1 VRPRASE
8 RGHTLPLSCLARARD
23 RNLSPVVPL
32 EQRELAIERRSSTRG
47 ARDDGP
53 PPAQVARA
61 KPPDM
66 AGTLAVVDAPAAPLG
81 GARRLRGLPR
91 PVLALV
97 IVLALAAALIGVDS
111 ATAAGRIRHG
121 VKVGPVDLSGLTPA
135 AAAVRLQAA
144 AGAIQALPI
153 EVAAGSASTS
163 LARGEA
169 GVELDVA
176 ATVAAAMAVGRHG
189 LVDGNRVVAWAR
201 GVEIPWRARVN
212 DARLATL
219 LADLNSRAGHPI
231 REPSLRVGAG
241 DQPTVELVEGSP
253 GTAVDVAAA
262 HAALAAA
269 AASPAGAVIDLPATE
284 ARPTVTTEAAETALT
299 QARGLLQSPVTV
311 RVEDQRSQL
320 QPSEL
325 APLIQSK
332 AVDGEL
338 RVGLDQKGLDQ
349 LLRRKAPFAYTPGRD
364 ASFRISGSSVS
375 VVPAVP
381 GRSVQP
387 GPAATALLAV
397 ATRGGVDRDIA
408 LPVASIQPELTTAKA
423 KALGVT
429 ERVSSFTTTFSA
441 ADAPRV
447 HNIELIAASMNHKL
461 IMPGGDFSMN
471 AATGER
477 TAAKG
482 YRTAHVI
489 VNGELVDGLGGGV
502 CQAGTTMFNTVLM
515 AGLPVL
521 ERRNHSLHI
530 SHYPLGRDATLN
542 WPGTDLR
549 FRNDSPYGI
558 YITSS
563 WSTSSLTF
571 ALWSTS
577 RNYKVSLSTSAMR
590 NFRSPPTRYEDD
602 PTMPKGTETVEEEG
616 SQGFDVTVFR
626 TVTKDGTVVRR
637 DQFVSNYVPWTRI
650 VRRGTGDAKPP
661 GPLDPPIQP
670 APGG

>member
-1 VRPRASE
+1 M
-8 RGHTLPLSCLARARD
+8 
-23 RNLSPVVPL
+23 
-32 EQRELAIERRSSTRG
+32 AI
-47 ARDDGP
+47 
-53 PPAQVARA
+53 
-61 KPPDM
+61 
-66 AGTLAVVDAPAAPLG
+66 
-81 GARRLRGLPR
+81 
-91 PVLALV
+91 
-97 IVLALAAALIGVDS
+97 
-111 ATAAGRIRHG
+111 
-121 VKVGPVDLSGLTPA
+121 
-135 AAAVRLQAA
+135 
-144 AGAIQALPI
+144 
-153 EVAAGSASTS
+153 
-163 LARGEA
+163 
-169 GVELDVA
+169 
-176 ATVAAAMAVGRHG
+176 GRHG
-189 LVDGNRVVAWAR
+189 LVDGNRVVAWTR
-201 GVEIPWRARVN
+201 GIEIPWRARVN
-212 DARLATL
+212 DARLARL
-219 LADLNSRAGHPI
+219 LADLDSRAGHPI
-231 REPSLRVGAG
+231 REPSLRVGTGA
-241 DQPTVELVEGSP
+241 QPTVELVEGSP

-269 AASPAGAVIDLPATE
+269 AASPAGAVIDLPVTE

-338 RVGLDQKGLDQ
+338 R
-349 LLRRKAPFAYTPGRD
+349 
-364 ASFRISGSSVS
+364 
-375 VVPAVP
+375 
-381 GRSVQP
+381 
-387 GPAATALLAV
+387 AV
-397 ATRGGVDRDIA
+397 ATRGGLDRDIA

-447 HNIELIAASMNHKL
+447 HNIGLIAASMNHKL

-502 CQAGTTMFNTVLM
+502 CQAGTTMFNAVLM

-571 ALWSTS
+571 SLWSTS
-577 RNYKVSLSTSAMR
+577 RDYKVSLSTSAMR
-590 NFRSPPTRYEDD
+590 NFRGPPTRYEDD
-602 PTMPKGTETVEEEG
+602 PTMPKGTESVEEEG
-616 SQGFDVTVFR
+616 SKGFDVTVFR

-661 GPLDPPIQP
+661 GPLDPPTQP

>member
-1 VRPRASE
+1 MPTSSPTPTRRSSGVRPRASE

-97 IVLALAAALIGVDS
+97 IVLALAAAIIGVDS

-121 VKVGPVDLSGLTPA
+121 VKVGHVDLSGLTPA

-212 DARLATL
+212 DAGLATL

-269 AASPAGAVIDLPATE
+269 SASPAGAVIDLPATE

-408 LPVASIQPELTTAKA
+408 LPVASIQPELTAAKA
-423 KALGVT
+423 
-429 ERVSSFTTTFSA
+429 
-441 ADAPRV
+441 
-447 HNIELIAASMNHKL
+447 
-461 IMPGGDFSMN
+461 
-471 AATGER
+471 
-477 TAAKG
+477 

-571 ALWSTS
+571 TLWSTS

>member
-1 VRPRASE
+1 MPTSSPTPTRRSSGVRPRASE

-91 PVLALV
+91 PVL
-97 IVLALAAALIGVDS
+97 G
-111 ATAAGRIRHG
+111 H
-121 VKVGPVDLSGLTPA
+121 VDLSGLTPA

-269 AASPAGAVIDLPATE
+269 AASPAGAVIDLPVTG

-502 CQAGTTMFNTVLM
+502 CQAGTTMFNAVLM

-571 ALWSTS
+571 TLWSTS

-626 TVTKDGTVVRR
+626 TVTKAGTVVRR